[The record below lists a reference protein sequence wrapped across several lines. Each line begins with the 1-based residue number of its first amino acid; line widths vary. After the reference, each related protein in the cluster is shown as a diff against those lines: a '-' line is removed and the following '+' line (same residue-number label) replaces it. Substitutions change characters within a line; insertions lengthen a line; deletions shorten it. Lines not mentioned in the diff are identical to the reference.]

1 MLSMSR
7 LLVDDHALGTD
18 GLLLGCRV
26 GDETL
31 VATLGLHARLLA
43 NDVEHGILERLLV
56 LAQTVLLPSVVEH
69 RAIKV
74 VPLHAVLKEGETG
87 AVVWLL
93 LELERAAVL
102 HVLAEL
108 GGMTTAQ
115 LFKRSLNL
123 LFLDVVVLL
132 VLRAT
137 R

>member
-1 MLSMSR
+1 MLSMSG
-7 LLVDDHALGTD
+7 LLVNDHALSTH

-31 VATLGLHARLLA
+31 VTALNLHARLLA
-43 NDVEHGILERLLV
+43 DDVEHGILERFLV
-56 LAQTVLLPSVVEH
+56 LAQTVLLPGVVEH
-69 RAIKV
+69 SAVQV

-93 LELERAAVL
+93 FEFERAAVL

-108 GGMTTAQ
+108 GGMTAAQ
-115 LFKRSLNL
+115 LFKRGLNL